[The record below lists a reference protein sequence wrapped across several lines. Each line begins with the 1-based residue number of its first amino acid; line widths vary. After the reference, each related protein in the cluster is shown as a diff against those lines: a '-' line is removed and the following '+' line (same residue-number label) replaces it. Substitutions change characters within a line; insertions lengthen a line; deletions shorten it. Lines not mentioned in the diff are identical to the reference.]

1 MGETEYLLIIIV
13 FNFFLLAFVAA
24 AITFVIQYKN
34 KKKENQA
41 MLAQQQIAHQKEL
54 LSAEMEIQ
62 VQTMQHI
69 GREIHDNVGQKLTL
83 ASLYTQ
89 QLAFENKVPEINDK
103 IEDIS
108 EIINQS
114 LTELRKLSKTLTDNN
129 IEKGNLIELLQ
140 QEFERVERLKKYET
154 RFTTNVEQ
162 LMLPYQAKNV
172 LVRVVQEF
180 LQNSMKYANAKI
192 LAADI
197 HCSTQRLSI
206 QLSDDGQGFD
216 PEGIMDK
223 GQGLKNM
230 KKRMALIGGGCILH
244 SRVGAGTTLTLEIA
258 LPHEI

>member
-13 FNFFLLAFVAA
+13 FNFFLLAFIAA

-41 MLAQQQIAHQKEL
+41 MLVQQQILHQKEL
-54 LSAEMEIQ
+54 LSAEMEVQ

-89 QLAFENKVPEINDK
+89 QLAFENKVPEINNK

-114 LTELRKLSKTLTDNN
+114 LTELRKLSRTLTDNN
-129 IEKGNLIELLQ
+129 IEKDNIIELLK
-140 QEFERVERLKKYET
+140 QEFARVERLKKYEIRIKSNIEELT
-154 RFTTNVEQ
+154 
-162 LMLPYQAKNV
+162 LSYQVKNV

-180 LQNSMKYANAKI
+180 LQNSMKYANAGI
-192 LAADI
+192 LTADI
-197 HCSTQRLSI
+197 YCTTQALRIELT
-206 QLSDDGQGFD
+206 DDGQGFD
-216 PEGIMDK
+216 PEQVMDK
-223 GQGLKNM
+223 GSGLKNM
-230 KKRMALIGGGCILH
+230 KKRMALIGGDCILQ
-244 SRVGAGTTLTLEIA
+244 SQAGAGTRLTLEIA
-258 LPHEI
+258 LPQ